1 MSDSVSLTKTKA
13 PGLKPT
19 LSTYL
24 APATLDSPVV
34 MLYDRSPQPAHSPC
48 LRHAANGMAKQ
59 IRVHKVTGAHTD
71 TTLIHCEWNRAQ

>member
-24 APATLDSPVV
+24 APATLESPVV
-34 MLYDRSPQPAHSPC
+34 ILYVRSLQPAHAPC
-48 LRHAANGMAKQ
+48 LR
-59 IRVHKVTGAHTD
+59 
-71 TTLIHCEWNRAQ
+71 